1 MQSKIRK
8 IIDILSEG
16 QVPSI
21 ALTEDLFQLGTS
33 QKTYNKDHIV
43 KEIAHEIGFSQR
55 DVQMVVDAFVRNI
68 NSVMQGGN
76 KALISGLGRFEMQK
90 LAAKQI
96 QHPRTG
102 QMLDVP
108 ERFVPRLHPSPLL
121 RGQQHEEIETAQ
133 QIYAKMN
140 NVKDFAN
147 DSASWIKNIANS
159 LLKRVLGIAKD
170 AQQADKFDAEFG
182 RMLWK
187 IGYGDP
193 KQSIVDPAVAISAIN
208 KLLKSY
214 GQPKLDATEVQNE
227 NS

>member
-1 MQSKIRK
+1 MQSKIRQ

-21 ALTEDLFQLGTS
+21 ALTEELFQIGS
-33 QKTYNKDHIV
+33 SSKTFNKDHIV

-55 DVQMVVDAFVRNI
+55 DVQMVVDSFVRNI

-90 LAAKQI
+90 IGAKQI

-102 QMLDVP
+102 QMLDMP
-108 ERFVPRLHPSPLL
+108 ERYVPRMHPSPLL
-121 RGQQHEEIETAQ
+121 RGQQHEEVENAQ
-133 QIYAKMN
+133 AVYAKMN
-140 NVKDFAN
+140 CVKDFAN
-147 DSASWIKNIANS
+147 DDASWIKNIANS
-159 LLKRVLGIAKD
+159 LLKRVLLIAQD
-170 AQQADKFDAEFG
+170 AQQADKFDAAFG
-182 RMLWK
+182 KMLWR

-193 KQSIVDPAVAISAIN
+193 KQSIVEPAVAISAIN

-214 GQPKLDATEVQNE
+214 GQSKLDATEVQSE
-227 NS
+227 ND